1 MEQIIK
7 SDKNTDNGNV
17 FYTVAMRGLVAFP
30 KMVMHFDVAREKSV
44 NAVERALKE
53 NGKLF
58 LVAQHETYV
67 DNPKA
72 SDLYKVG
79 VVAEIR
85 QVLKLPDNIMK
96 VLVEGVYKAN
106 LVHLSDEGDVL
117 KAEVKRI
124 PTYSRARYDEVEAE
138 ALMRSVKDIFERY
151 ASFFPRMP
159 KELLASV
166 MAQESPVKLF
176 EAVTFNCNLN
186 YRDKQTLLEESN
198 IINKLSVL
206 FACLSSEVEILEL
219 ESLINEQTK
228 NSIEKG
234 QKEYF
239 LREQMRVIQEQLGE
253 NDGDEA
259 FNYIN
264 DIMSL
269 KTDEK
274 SREKLLKEADKLTK
288 LPPSSQEAFVI
299 KNYLDTVLDLPWGK
313 YTRAKLSID
322 KAEAVLEKDH
332 YGLKKVKERILEFLA
347 VHTLN
352 PEIKGQI
359 ICLAGPPGVGK
370 TSIAKSIAR
379 AMGRKYARVSLG
391 GVRDEA
397 DIRGHRKTYVGAMPG
412 RIITALQQAGSAN
425 PLILF
430 DEIDKMCSDIKGDPS
445 SAMLEVFDSE
455 QNNAFRDHFI
465 EIPFDLS
472 KAVFI
477 TTANNISA
485 IPQPLLD
492 RMEIIEL
499 PSYTAEEKF
508 HIARNHLIP
517 KQLKEHGLK
526 ASQLKIEDGAVR
538 DLIQFY
544 TKEAGVRTLERYIA
558 SLCRKAAKKI
568 ASGEVKKVTVK
579 SDSLKELLGVYKYL
593 PDLVSKENQ
602 VGVVNGLAW
611 TSVGGVLMPLE
622 VLVLKGSGK
631 IEVTGSLGDVMKE
644 SAKLAVSYSRS
655 VVDKYSI
662 NPDFYKENDIH
673 IHAPEGAVP
682 KDGPSA
688 GVTMVTALVSA
699 LSGIP
704 VRADVAMTGEITLHG
719 KVLPIGGLREKTMA
733 AYKADIRTVV
743 IPAANKPDLEEV
755 DDVVKEKI
763 EFVYAENISDVL
775 GTALES

>member
-1 MEQIIK
+1 
-7 SDKNTDNGNV
+7 
-17 FYTVAMRGLVAFP
+17 
-30 KMVMHFDVAREKSV
+30 
-44 NAVERALKE
+44 
-53 NGKLF
+53 
-58 LVAQHETYV
+58 
-67 DNPKA
+67 
-72 SDLYKVG
+72 
-79 VVAEIR
+79 
-85 QVLKLPDNIMK
+85 
-96 VLVEGVYKAN
+96 
-106 LVHLSDEGDVL
+106 
-117 KAEVKRI
+117 
-124 PTYSRARYDEVEAE
+124 
-138 ALMRSVKDIFERY
+138 
-151 ASFFPRMP
+151 
-159 KELLASV
+159 
-166 MAQESPVKLF
+166 
-176 EAVTFNCNLN
+176 
-186 YRDKQTLLEESN
+186 
-198 IINKLSVL
+198 
-206 FACLSSEVEILEL
+206 
-219 ESLINEQTK
+219 
-228 NSIEKG
+228 
-234 QKEYF
+234 
-239 LREQMRVIQEQLGE
+239 
-253 NDGDEA
+253 
-259 FNYIN
+259 
-264 DIMSL
+264 
-269 KTDEK
+269 
-274 SREKLLKEADKLTK
+274 
-288 LPPSSQEAFVI
+288 
-299 KNYLDTVLDLPWGK
+299 
-313 YTRAKLSID
+313 
-322 KAEAVLEKDH
+322 
-332 YGLKKVKERILEFLA
+332 
-347 VHTLN
+347 
-352 PEIKGQI
+352 
-359 ICLAGPPGVGK
+359 
-370 TSIAKSIAR
+370 
-379 AMGRKYARVSLG
+379 
-391 GVRDEA
+391 
-397 DIRGHRKTYVGAMPG
+397 
-412 RIITALQQAGSAN
+412 
-425 PLILF
+425 
-430 DEIDKMCSDIKGDPS
+430 
-445 SAMLEVFDSE
+445 
-455 QNNAFRDHFI
+455 
-465 EIPFDLS
+465 
-472 KAVFI
+472 
-477 TTANNISA
+477 
-485 IPQPLLD
+485 
-492 RMEIIEL
+492 IEL

-704 VRADVAMTGEITLHG
+704 VRSDVAMTGEITLHG

-733 AYKADIRTVV
+733 AYKADIKTVV

-763 EFVYAENISDVL
+763 EFIYAENISDVL